1 MSNTPAQNKTVHHL
15 LVYVPEASR
24 GETLTNREVESRNRS
39 LFTLR
44 YFAERKKFL
53 APMGVSINVMK
64 IRKSD
69 LQSKKVLQGFAK
81 KNVRGLPALI
91 TPKNTYCDASAIVK
105 LYDGQIERFQLEA
118 RQKEAE
124 IGGLHHE
131 TESEEY
137 YKRLMTFEKAAA
149 DDKGEEDPFEEGA
162 NADGIMS
169 RVDEMMKKRQAAQD
183 RFKGGRKVA
192 GGVVKPAVKPQPGKG
207 KGNVQTS
214 SIDSLIQ
221 QVGSKEVTFDDV
233 FGGGAADSTDE
244 RNRSGDARDNL
255 IERAFLEN
263 MEDSSML

>member
-1 MSNTPAQNKTVHHL
+1 MSKPPQKTVHHL
-15 LVYVPEASR
+15 LVYVPEAAR
-24 GETLTNREVESRNRS
+24 GETLTNREVESRNKS
-39 LFTLR
+39 IFALR

-64 IRKSD
+64 IRKTD
-69 LQSKKVLQGFAK
+69 LQSKAVLQGFAK

-91 TPKNTYCDASAIVK
+91 TPKNTYCDAGAIIR
-105 LYDGQIERFQLEA
+105 LYDSQIERFQLEA

-124 IGGLHHE
+124 IGGLHRE
-131 TESEEY
+131 TEAEEY
-137 YKRLMTFEKAAA
+137 YSRLMTFERAAA
-149 DDKGEEDPFEEGA
+149 DDKGEEDPFEDGA
-162 NADGIMS
+162 SADGIMS

-183 RFKGGRKVA
+183 RLKGGRKIE
-192 GGVVKPAVKPQPGKG
+192 GGVVRPAVKPPADKK
-207 KGNVQTS
+207 KGNVQAS

-221 QVGSKEVTFDDV
+221 QVGSKEVSFDDV

-244 RNRSGDARDNL
+244 RSRSGDARDNL